1 MSLRNIAPGRRC
13 FPKLNKEDNQVEILK
28 WKTKVRWE
36 EIGKDVV
43 IEEEQIVNDDEML
56 INDIIEEPNYYDK
69 Y

>member
-1 MSLRNIAPGRRC
+1 MTNHPWNTI
-13 FPKLNKEDNQVEILK
+13 VILLFCRSSK
-28 WKTKVRWE
+28 IKPWNVFTWE

-56 INDIIEEPNYYDK
+56 INDIIAEPNYYDK